1 MTKIL
6 VAIAALMAAGGC
18 ASEPEGVFIPFTPT
32 ATGIP
37 AELQVAARATAVA
50 EVAATHT
57 SAPTYTPVPTHTPQD
72 TYTPQPLVTPVPT
85 ATATKTPLPYH
96 LGVPTPNVPLDNAI
110 KLCWDRVLEGSA
122 PCSSEQVAEL
132 AGQEFTDSLIW
143 EIRERE
149 GTGYAEALAR
159 EHVRRGGSVSD
170 VSHIQCYNGHAA
182 DLFPMLISV
191 DIINDGVR
199 DIGVTTNWGAF
210 VRDWTWAQVQ
220 NSGDTILFTIICE

>member
-1 MTKIL
+1 MV
-6 VAIAALMAAGGC
+6 VAGC

-37 AELQVAARATAVA
+37 TELQVAARATAVA

-57 SAPTYTPVPTHTPQD
+57 PAP

-85 ATATKTPLPYH
+85 ATATITPTPTKTPLPYH

-132 AGQEFTDSLIW
+132 AGQEFTDILSW

-191 DIINDGVR
+191 DVINDGVR

-210 VRDWTWAQVQ
+210 SRKDWTWAQVQ